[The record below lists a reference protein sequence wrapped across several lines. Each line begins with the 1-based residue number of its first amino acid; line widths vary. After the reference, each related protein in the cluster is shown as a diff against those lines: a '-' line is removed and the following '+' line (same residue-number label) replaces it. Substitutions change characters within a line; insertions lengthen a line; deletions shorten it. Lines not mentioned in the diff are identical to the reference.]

1 MGKKTWWDQFKSSFW
16 KFQAGPHPGAKPYS
30 KKKQAPR
37 KGPVFIPTFAQQMK
51 PLPAKPAVH
60 RPKREIPKKFEP
72 NKLLQPEVLP
82 KKDIPKKKPR
92 VPKGKV
98 KIDKPAEW
106 ENKGKPSWN
115 EVLNDPALR
124 VEEIAEKPAKRNKL
138 FYPSQIT
145 VKQRSLYESWR

>member
-1 MGKKTWWDQFKSSFW
+1 MGKKSWWEQIKNSFW

-37 KGPVFIPTFAQQMK
+37 KGPVFIPSFAEQIQ
-51 PLPAKPAVH
+51 PFSAKPAVE
-60 RPKREIPKKFEP
+60 RPKREIPKKFDP

-98 KIDKPAEW
+98 KIDKP
-106 ENKGKPSWN
+106 
-115 EVLNDPALR
+115 
-124 VEEIAEKPAKRNKL
+124 
-138 FYPSQIT
+138 
-145 VKQRSLYESWR
+145 RSGRIKANRAGMKC